1 MLGSGVLTKPSPN
14 SGRAPVATLAFFNQ
28 KAISLILNICRDN
41 PLHGSKLLDYLDF
54 CKGYEL
60 YIKKDHLDPR
70 GLEELINI
78 VKGMNTG
85 RKFD

>member
-1 MLGSGVLTKPSPN
+1 MLGLLVLSKPSPN
-14 SGRAPVATLAFFNQ
+14 KSVATLAFNSK
-28 KAISLILNICRDN
+28 KAISLIFNICRDN
-41 PLHGSKLLDYLDF
+41 FLHGSKLLDYLDF

-60 YIKKDHLDPR
+60 YIKKAHLDPR
-70 GLEELINI
+70 GLEELININI